1 MKRFFYTCWLFQKR
15 LWKRPIYLLTFL
27 LLPVMVLLLG
37 RFSADKSTMV
47 EVPVYAEDSAL
58 LELLLQTD
66 SSLISFYACPS
77 EAAVK
82 EAVTS
87 DQAACGYVIPEGSEM
102 AFHAY
107 YQSGKRIPTT
117 KRLTVY
123 LKESSVTTTVVNEMV
138 MGKLFSRYAPQISLG
153 FLKEQQPERM
163 KEASA
168 RSAFAYFYER
178 NHSGQMIFDFQYADG
193 SENQLMADSDINYYM
208 MPVRGMLA
216 VLLLAASLI
225 GGLYLQQDDEK
236 GVWGLIPLSKRSW
249 FDGFYLY
256 LSQFLLGIGC
266 LIAIFCTGLSAN
278 PLWECLL
285 LFVYSILIT
294 AFSHLVKTLL
304 PNRYT
309 LCATIPILLLLCLFL
324 CPVFVDLGNLV
335 SVVPILRLFLPVSY
349 YLQGVHEPSMVWA
362 MLLFAGILILLRLDL
377 NRWKERKTFS

>member
-1 MKRFFYTCWLFQKR
+1 MKRFFYTCRLFQKR

-47 EVPVYAEDSAL
+47 EIPVYAEDSAL

-66 SSLISFYACPS
+66 SSLISFYSCPS
-77 EAAVK
+77 LEAVR

-87 DQAACGYVIPEGSEM
+87 DQASCGYVIPKGSEM
-102 AFHAY
+102 AFLAY
-107 YQSGKRIPTT
+107 YQTGKRIPTS

-123 LKESSVTTTVVNEMV
+123 LKERSVTTTVVNEMV
-138 MGKLFSRYAPQISLG
+138 MGKIFSLYAPQVSLG
-153 FLKEQQPERM
+153 FLEAEQPERM
-163 KEASA
+163 KEPS
-168 RSAFAYFYER
+168 SLPAFTKFYQR
-178 NHSGQMIFDFQYADG
+178 NHSGQMVFDFQYADG
-193 SENQLMADSDINYYM
+193 SENQLMADSDVNYYM

-236 GVWGLIPLSKRSW
+236 GVWGLIPLNKRNW

-266 LIAIFCTGLSAN
+266 LAAIFCTGLSAN

-294 AFSHLVKTLL
+294 AFTHFIKTLL
-304 PNRYT
+304 PNPYT

-324 CPVFVDLGNLV
+324 CPVFVDIGNLV
-335 SVVPILRLFLPVSY
+335 SVVPIARLFLPVSY
-349 YLQGVHEPSMVWA
+349 YLKGVHEPAMIWA
-362 MLLFAGILILLRLDL
+362 MLLFAGILILLRLGIK
-377 NRWKERKTFS
+377 RGKEGKIR